1 MASNTRK
8 QRKSLP
14 FLKTEINLKFSLP
27 SRNTFYNYEQL
38 KITPPGKISE
48 VKMATGYFK
57 FLNHKLFDPT
67 KWDISFVF
75 KANLKHVVSMSF
87 IQFQTGV

>member
-1 MASNTRK
+1 
-8 QRKSLP
+8 
-14 FLKTEINLKFSLP
+14 
-27 SRNTFYNYEQL
+27 
-38 KITPPGKISE
+38 
-48 VKMATGYFK
+48 MATGYFK
-57 FLNHKLFDPT
+57 FLKHKLFDLT